1 MNQNHHEFQ
10 IFSDGACKGNPGP
23 GGWGVVIISKKSRI
37 ELKGYENSTTNNRM
51 ELKAVIEGLK
61 SITTPSIIEITTDSK
76 YVKNG
81 ITDWII
87 NWKKNNWQTAQK
99 KPVKNKDLWIDL
111 EKLTENHNI
120 TWEWV
125 KGHSGHFENERADSL
140 ANEAIIENN
149 TPKFK
154 D

>member
-1 MNQNHHEFQ
+1 MNKNGNKLE
-10 IFSDGACKGNPGP
+10 IFTDGACKGNPGP
-23 GGWGVVIISKKSRI
+23 GGWGVVIISQNSKI

-61 SITTPSIIEITTDSK
+61 SIATHSIIEITTDSK

-87 NWKKNNWQTAQK
+87 KWKKNNWQTAQK

-111 EKLTENHNI
+111 EKLTENHVI
-120 TWEWV
+120 TWKWV

-140 ANEAIIENN
+140 ANEAITDNN
-149 TPKFK
+149 L
-154 D
+154 

>member
-61 SITTPSIIEITTDSK
+61 SITNVGRYLNIIK
-76 YVKNG
+76 YLISLGYKVVLQG
-81 ITDWII
+81 GDD
-87 NWKKNNWQTAQK
+87 Q
-99 KPVKNKDLWIDL
+99 PYF
-111 EKLTENHNI
+111 
-120 TWEWV
+120 
-125 KGHSGHFENERADSL
+125 KGRNDRKQDHH
-140 ANEAIIENN
+140 
-149 TPKFK
+149 
-154 D
+154 